1 MIVSDSTDQPHTFRL
16 PIWLIRVI
24 VAVLVI
30 LALVFVFGAVTYSRL
45 LSRAALVDDL
55 QMENQILRDYTE
67 RVHKL
72 ERDLKTNRLLLR
84 KMMELAGIDD
94 APYGESEDSTVRLGS
109 IVGAYDPGAPL
120 QSPAS
125 DANSAETSEH
135 ATPDGIP
142 LRGYLSRGYA
152 PSESSGV
159 RMHLGIDIAAKEGT
173 PVYATADGKVEFA
186 GWDEALGNLIIIDHM
201 DKYKTHYGHNRA
213 MLVSVGERV
222 NKGELIALS
231 GNSGNSSAPHLHYE
245 IRKNGEPIDPST
257 LINLEDIG
265 KVE

>member
-1 MIVSDSTDQPHTFRL
+1 
-16 PIWLIRVI
+16 LIRVI

-30 LALVFVFGAVTYSRL
+30 LTIVFVFGAVTYSRL

-94 APYGESEDSTVRLGS
+94 APYGASEDSAMMLGS
-109 IVGAYDPGAPL
+109 AMGSYDPGASL
-120 QSPAS
+120 QSSAS
-125 DANSAETSEH
+125 DGATRNLAEQT
-135 ATPDGIP
+135 TPDGIP
-142 LRGYLSRGYA
+142 MQGYLSRGYA

-173 PVYATADGKVEFA
+173 PVYATASGKVEFA

-201 DKYKTHYGHNRA
+201 DEYKTHYGHNRA
-213 MLVSVGERV
+213 MLVSVGEKV

-245 IRKNGEPIDPST
+245 IRKNGEPIDPAT

>member
-1 MIVSDSTDQPHTFRL
+1 MIVADSTDQPRSFRL

-24 VAVLVI
+24 IAVLVI

-45 LSRAALVDDL
+45 LSRAAQVDDL

-94 APYGESEDSTVRLGS
+94 APYGASADSATKLDSVM
-109 IVGAYDPGAPL
+109 GAYDPGTPL
-120 QSPAS
+120 QPSSP
-125 DANSAETSEH
+125 DGLSEGSPEH
-135 ATPDGIP
+135 TTPDGIP
-142 LRGYLSRGYA
+142 MRGYLSRGYA

-186 GWDEALGNLIIIDHM
+186 GWDDALGNLIIIDHI
-201 DKYKTHYGHNRA
+201 DEYKTHYGHNRA

-222 NKGELIALS
+222 SKGELIALS

>member
-1 MIVSDSTDQPHTFRL
+1 MVALIVIF
-16 PIWLIRVI
+16 
-24 VAVLVI
+24 AV
-30 LALVFVFGAVTYSRL
+30 VFVFGAVTYSRL
-45 LSRAALVDDL
+45 MSRAALVDDL

-72 ERDLKTNRLLLR
+72 EKDLKTNRLLLQ
-84 KMMELAGIDD
+84 KMMELAGIED
-94 APYGESEDSTVRLGS
+94 APYGAGGDLMAGLDSAA
-109 IVGAYDPGAPL
+109 GAYDPAAPL
-120 QSPAS
+120 QAS
-125 DANSAETSEH
+125 VSDDAKMGGSKDKTF
-135 ATPDGIP
+135 PDGIP
-142 LRGYLSRGYA
+142 MQGYISRGFS

-173 PVYATADGKVEFA
+173 PIYATASGKVEFA

-201 DKYKTHYGHNRA
+201 DEYKTHYGHNRA
-213 MLVSVGERV
+213 MLVSVGEKV

-245 IRKNGEPIDPST
+245 VRKNGEPIDPAT

-265 KVE
+265 KAD